1 MAGPLWLAP
10 LANQR
15 ATRCASVIFTL
26 CRAAAK
32 TAPLRGSGVAHM
44 TAKRAFLLRSCAGVR
59 PPFLRTGVRLSSS
72 RPQPPDAFSS
82 GGDGQQLAV
91 PFSIDDKQAR
101 AAFTS
106 WASSSSKELQSLRP
120 EYLPMYFFRGCLR
133 ATYTGMI
140 RAGPKSHER
149 RTEGLKI
156 EEQQVGIGFDHSTGD
171 WRTARMTG
179 VYAGFDYPPWYVEEA
194 LLTGGGKASGMPL
207 SAAYAPPTTRVGA
220 FAMNPAFAY
229 DLVHARLGA
238 VAEAAA
244 TTAFLAKSEVHRKA
258 YEIRVEDMKHELHL
272 PSLADGGVLLMPC
285 FVCEYTFDGEPYTC
299 FVSGI
304 NGQLIGMTHPRRAT
318 SFLYRTIGGSIG
330 LLIGACGP
338 LDLMFRGST
347 PVLAQA
353 VVGAVVGTLI
363 GHINGGRLEE
373 SVMAERF
380 AKLNAERHQ
389 KWLAKLE
396 REKRQESKKSEGPA
410 NEAFWQAEVDR
421 VRAAVLPVGDARL
434 VAGLASPPPG
444 LEQDQMLRNVA
455 SLALSA
461 KVRLQGFERYEQPPS
476 TPAAQSAA
484 HKPGSPSA
492 GLTAVEFT
500 DQEGDRSKLLVSGG
514 KLQWHANGRV
524 ESRNVT
530 ALQLSEEGGVQTI
543 SAPSLPKI
551 NLGESQL
558 REQID
563 EARERI
569 NERLPQQIAS
579 FLVLAFAVAFKVWAE
594 EEAKKK

>member
-1 MAGPLWLAP
+1 MIWPALE
-10 LANQR
+10 R
-15 ATRCASVIFTL
+15 A
-26 CRAAAK
+26 K
-32 TAPLRGSGVAHM
+32 
-44 TAKRAFLLRSCAGVR
+44 
-59 PPFLRTGVRLSSS
+59 
-72 RPQPPDAFSS
+72 
-82 GGDGQQLAV
+82 
-91 PFSIDDKQAR
+91 
-101 AAFTS
+101 
-106 WASSSSKELQSLRP
+106 
-120 EYLPMYFFRGCLR
+120 
-133 ATYTGMI
+133 
-140 RAGPKSHER
+140 
-149 RTEGLKI
+149 GLKI

-171 WRTARMTG
+171 WRTARVTG

-194 LLTGGGKASGMPL
+194 LLTGGGEASGVPL
-207 SAAYAPPTTRVGA
+207 SATYAPPTTRVGA

-238 VAEAAA
+238 VAHAAA

-258 YEIRVEDMKHELHL
+258 YEIRVEDVEDELHL

-330 LLIGACGP
+330 LLIGACAP
-338 LDLMFRGST
+338 LDIYFQGWVLGT
-347 PVLAQA
+347 PVAQA

-363 GHINGGRLEE
+363 GHVSGGRLEE

-380 AKLNAERHQ
+380 AKLSAERHQ

-396 REKRQESKKSEGPA
+396 REKRQENRKSEGPA

-421 VRAAVLPVGDARL
+421 VRAAVLPAGDARL

-444 LEQDQMLRNVA
+444 LEQDQMLRNLA

-476 TPAAQSAA
+476 TPAAQPAA
-484 HKPGSPSA
+484 QRPGSPSA

-514 KLQWHANGRV
+514 KLQWHANGRI

-569 NERLPQQIAS
+569 NERLPRQIAT
-579 FLVLAFAVAFKVWAE
+579 FMFIFTLVAFSEYSKYLAE
-594 EEAKKK
+594 KEAKRKRE

>member
-1 MAGPLWLAP
+1 
-10 LANQR
+10 
-15 ATRCASVIFTL
+15 
-26 CRAAAK
+26 
-32 TAPLRGSGVAHM
+32 M
-44 TAKRAFLLRSCAGVR
+44 TAKRVCLLRSCAGVP

-101 AAFTS
+101 AAFAS

-171 WRTARMTG
+171 WRTARVTG

-194 LLTGGGKASGMPL
+194 LLTGGGEASGMPL
-207 SAAYAPPTTRVGA
+207 SAANAPPTTRVGA

-229 DLVHARLGA
+229 DLVHARLGE
-238 VAEAAA
+238 VADAAA

-258 YEIRVEDMKHELHL
+258 HEVRVEDVKHELHL

-285 FVCEYTFDGEPYTC
+285 FVCEYTFDGKPYSC

-330 LLIGACGP
+330 LLIGACAP
-338 LDLMFRGST
+338 LDIYFQGWVLGT
-347 PVLAQA
+347 PVAQA
-353 VVGAVVGTLI
+353 VVGAVAGTLI
-363 GHINGGRLEE
+363 GHMNGGRLEE

-380 AKLNAERHQ
+380 AKLSAERHQ

-396 REKRQESKKSEGPA
+396 REKRQENRKSEGPA

-421 VRAAVLPVGDARL
+421 VRAAVLPAGDARL

-444 LEQDQMLRNVA
+444 LEQDQMLRNLA

-476 TPAAQSAA
+476 MPAAQPAA
-484 HKPGSPSA
+484 PKPVSPSA

-569 NERLPQQIAS
+569 NERLPRQIAT
-579 FLVLAFAVAFKVWAE
+579 FLFIFTIAFNCLDRLHSKHLAEK
-594 EEAKKK
+594 EAKKKQGHVGSGRGPNSWRVR